1 MEHPQDLNNISGPT
15 QKMEPIRGSTST
27 PSLPPLMI
35 DIPEENPS
43 LDESLEIAEEGIKIG
58 KLVAG

>member
-1 MEHPQDLNNISGPT
+1 MEDPQDFHNISGPS

-27 PSLPPLMI
+27 LSLPPLMI
-35 DIPEENPS
+35 DIPEENYS
-43 LDESLEIAEEGIKIG
+43 LDESLEIAEEGITNG